1 MSDILK
7 AEDVWNTLYNV
18 DVSKFV
24 KEKNNLI
31 YLPWNQAVQ
40 LMMQSYPQ
48 WHYEFSDDE
57 IHPDGSMT
65 VHCTVV
71 ISNLAKRMWL
81 PVMDYRNRAI
91 KNPNAKDIS
100 DSNMRCLVKC
110 IGMFGLGFRLYE
122 GKVQPED
129 TWDDVVVDEIDEP
142 VKDKPAKKSKKKEEE
157 VLDIDDIP
165 GWDDEDEP
173 KAKLENMD
181 EAQSL
186 LTSQSK
192 AFDGWTEKDAEVWA
206 DLFLETATH
215 FAENAD
221 GLHRLWDTEDNKR
234 TIHFMKE
241 NFPKPFNKV
250 KKEFTR
256 RKNEYLDE
264 LTNSIKGDSNDN

>member
-1 MSDILK
+1 MSESLTAGEI
-7 AEDVWNTLYNV
+7 WNTLYKVN
-18 DVSKFV
+18 VSKYT
-24 KEKNNLI
+24 KDKNNLT

-40 LMMQSYPQ
+40 LMMKSYPQ
-48 WHYEFSDDE
+48 WHYEFGEDE

-100 DSNMRCLVKC
+100 DSKMRCLVKT
-110 IGMFGLGFRLYE
+110 IGMFGLGFSLYE

-129 TWDDVVVDEIDEP
+129 TWDDVEVDDIDKP
-142 VKDKPAKKSKKKEEE
+142 VKKDKPVKEDKAEKAEE

-165 GWDDEDEP
+165 GFDDDEDSDDASFDDEDEG
-173 KAKLENMD
+173 L
-181 EAQSL
+181 SL
-186 LTSQSK
+186 LQK
-192 AFDGWTEKDAEVWA
+192 AAEDLNKWEEEDADHWA
-206 DLFLETATH
+206 DLFLE
-215 FAENAD
+215 FAKVFASNAD
-221 GLHRLWDTEDNKR
+221 ELHSLWDTAENKQ
-234 TIHFMKE
+234 TIHFIKE

-256 RKNEYLDE
+256 RKNEYQ
-264 LTNSIKGDSNDN
+264 KGDNDNG

>member
-100 DSNMRCLVKC
+100 DSKMRCLVKC

-129 TWDDVVVDEIDEP
+129 TWYDVVVDEIDEP

-157 VLDIDDIP
+157 VLDIYCNN
-165 GWDDEDEP
+165 
-173 KAKLENMD
+173 KAQTARIAWHIGNRHTPVQVLKDGNLRIIYDHVLREMVEGLGARTENKY
-181 EAQSL
+181 A
-186 LTSQSK
+186 
-192 AFDGWTEKDAEVWA
+192 
-206 DLFLETATH
+206 
-215 FAENAD
+215 
-221 GLHRLWDTEDNKR
+221 
-234 TIHFMKE
+234 
-241 NFPKPFNKV
+241 PFSP
-250 KKEFTR
+250 EQGA
-256 RKNEYLDE
+256 YAGAHSHDH
-264 LTNSIKGDSNDN
+264 